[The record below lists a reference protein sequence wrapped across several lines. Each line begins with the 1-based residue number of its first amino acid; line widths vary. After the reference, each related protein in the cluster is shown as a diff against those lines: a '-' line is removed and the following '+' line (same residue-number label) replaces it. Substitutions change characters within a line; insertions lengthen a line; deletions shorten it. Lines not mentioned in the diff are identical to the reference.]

1 MTQQCDWRQMCLA
14 WGAPAGALPGRSPRR
29 PGLACMLSHFSP
41 VRLLGTLWTV
51 AHQPPLSVGF
61 TRQEYWSGLPC
72 SPPGDLPDPGIKPSS
87 SVSPALQVD
96 SQILHCLS
104 HQGSPDLPLPSLNV
118 RGHGEAVSLLRRGT
132 CHSKSP
138 PSPVP
143 QHLRECS
150 RGGQ

>member
-1 MTQQCDWRQMCLA
+1 MCLA
-14 WGAPAGALPGRSPRR
+14 WGALAGALPGRSPHR
-29 PGLACMLSHFSP
+29 PGLACTPSHFSP

-51 AHQPPLSVGF
+51 AHQPPLSMVF

-96 SQILHCLS
+96 SQIRHCLS

-150 RGGQ
+150 QGRQ